1 MSNIYIQEPPTNGK
15 VLLKTTAGDI
25 DIELWS
31 KEAPKAC
38 RNFIQ
43 LCLEAYYDNT
53 IFHRVVPGFIVQGGD
68 PTGTG
73 TGGESVYGAPFKDE
87 FHSRLRFNRRGLVA
101 MANAGPHDNGSQ
113 FFFTLGRADEL
124 NNKHTIFGK
133 VTGDTVYNMLRLT
146 EVDIDDEERPRNPH
160 KIRSCEVLFNPF
172 DDIIPREVKKP
183 KKEKPEEEVKKLKPK
198 GTKNF
203 SLLSF
208 GEEAEEEEE
217 EVNRVSQ
224 SMKGKSKSSHDLLK
238 DDPHLS
244 SVPAVESEKGDAAE
258 DSDDDGEYEGAEHD
272 EYVDGDE
279 KNQMRERIAKK
290 LKKDTSENVKTA
302 GESEVEKKSVSRSE
316 ELRKEARQLKRELLA
331 AKQKKVENS
340 TKQAEKRSEEEE
352 AAPDGAVAEY
362 RREKQKYEALR
373 KQQAKTGTSRE
384 DQTLALLNQ
393 FKSKLTQAI
402 AETPE
407 NDISETEVEDDEGW
421 MSHVLQFEDKS
432 RKVKD
437 ASMQDSDTFEI
448 YDPRNPV
455 NKRRREE
462 SKKLMREKK
471 ERR

>member
-15 VLLKTTAGDI
+15 VLLRTTAGEI

-43 LCLEAYYDNT
+43 LCMEEYYNNT

-73 TGGESVYGAPFKDE
+73 SGGESVYGAPFKDE

-133 VTGDTVYNMLRLT
+133 VTGDTIYNMLRLAEV
-146 EVDIDDEERPRNPH
+146 EVDKEERPLSPH
-160 KIRSCEVLFNPF
+160 KIRSSEVLFNPF
-172 DDIIPREVKKP
+172 DDIVPRPNRKLKKD
-183 KKEKPEEEVKKLKPK
+183 KPEEDSKKSKVK

-203 SLLSF
+203 NLLSF

-217 EVNRVSQ
+217 EVSRVSQ
-224 SMKGKSKSSHDLLK
+224 DEEEYDEDADSVEDEAASHERFQIK
-238 DDPHLS
+238 
-244 SVPAVESEKGDAAE
+244 
-258 DSDDDGEYEGAEHD
+258 
-272 EYVDGDE
+272 
-279 KNQMRERIAKK
+279 ERIAKK
-290 LKKDTSENVKTA
+290 LKIDTSENTKQQLQEEETKT
-302 GESEVEKKSVSRSE
+302 ERKTTSRSE
-316 ELRKEARQLKRELLA
+316 ELRKEARQLKRELLE
-331 AKQKKVENS
+331 AKHKKEERALRL
-340 TKQAEKRSEEEE
+340 KDKEEEE
-352 AAPDGAVAEY
+352 PAPNSVVEEY
-362 RREKQKYEALR
+362 LQEKRKYEDKR
-373 KQQAKTGTSRE
+373 KQQPKKGVSRE
-384 DQTLALLNQ
+384 DQTLALLDR
-393 FKSKLTQAI
+393 FKTKLTQAI
-402 AETPE
+402 EETPE
-407 NDISETEVEDDEGW
+407 NELSEPDVDNDEGW
-421 MSHVLQFEDKS
+421 MSHVLQFEDRS

-437 ASMQDSDTFEI
+437 ASMQDEDTFEI

-455 NKRRREE
+455 TKRRREE
-462 SKKLMREKK
+462 SKKIMREKK